1 MLLKDKNLSDGFL
14 FFLTPPHPPK
24 EHVTF
29 VKTFEDSLRPLT
41 YSEKGILAKAA
52 GQRGWRY

>member
-29 VKTFEDSLRPLT
+29 VKTFEDSLRPLRLLVLLRKNIKFKT
-41 YSEKGILAKAA
+41 FPF
-52 GQRGWRY
+52 